1 MLHDVEGREDVM
13 GATIPVIKP
22 RRSPSTMHSGP
33 AAEYPDTMR
42 RRTTPGPPQR
52 QSGHGVEARP
62 CPNLRRHGED
72 RYPRCACSPAARLKF
87 NGGGDM
93 SSAVAPFS
101 HPISFSCWLRRSTDG
116 KVVMGHGFIL
126 TTKGGGSATPKV
138 AEIHAGNDSAQAS
151 VGCYKLNDRRR
162 KGMIEAVHR
171 GPHVGTTANAGV
183 QRVNGPS
190 GRVVLRVGRS
200 QGEFSFFSFCFYF
213 YYFFLLCLILLDPN
227 FEFNLCAILEFLLNI
242 QFAHILM

>member
-151 VGCYKLNDRRR
+151 VGCYRLNDRRR

-171 GPHVGTTANAGV
+171 GPPSGDMLREEARQATDQRAPHVGTTANAGV

-200 QGEFSFFSFCFYF
+200 QGEFS
-213 YYFFLLCLILLDPN
+213 YFFLLFL
-227 FEFNLCAILEFLLNI
+227 FLL
-242 QFAHILM
+242 FFFF

>member
-151 VGCYKLNDRRR
+151 VGWYRLNDRRR

-171 GPHVGTTANAGV
+171 GPPGGDMLREEAHQATDQRAPHVGTTANAGV

-200 QGEFSFFSFCFYF
+200 QGEFSFF
-213 YYFFLLCLILLDPN
+213 FLLFL
-227 FEFNLCAILEFLLNI
+227 FLLFFSFMLNP
-242 QFAHILM
+242 FGSKF

>member
-151 VGCYKLNDRRR
+151 VGCYRLNDRRR

-171 GPHVGTTANAGV
+171 GPPGGDMLREEAHQATDQRAPHVGTTANAGV

-200 QGEFSFFSFCFYF
+200 QGEFSFF
-213 YYFFLLCLILLDPN
+213 FLLFL
-227 FEFNLCAILEFLLNI
+227 FLL
-242 QFAHILM
+242 FFFFYA